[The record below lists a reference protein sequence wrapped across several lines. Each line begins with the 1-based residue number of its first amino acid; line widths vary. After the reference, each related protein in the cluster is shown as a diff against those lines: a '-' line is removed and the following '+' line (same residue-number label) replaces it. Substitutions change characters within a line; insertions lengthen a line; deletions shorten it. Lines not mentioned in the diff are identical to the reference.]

1 MPRIRLTPL
10 ESYPFSTDL
19 QVRFT
24 DLNYGG
30 HLGNDRLLSLIQE
43 ARAGFLAHHGLSEV
57 DFCGVS
63 LIQSDAAVV
72 YRKEAFA
79 GDILTFE
86 VSAGEPSRSGFRLF
100 YRVTRDPGSDLIALV
115 ETGMV
120 CFCYIS
126 RKIAQLP
133 EAANQIFQ
141 ERRFPRSRPTLE
153 SEKDG

>member
-1 MPRIRLTPL
+1 MPRIRLAPL
-10 ESYPFSTDL
+10 ESYSFSTDL

-24 DLNYGG
+24 DLNYSG

-57 DFCGVS
+57 DFFGVS

-79 GDILTFE
+79 GDVLTFE
-86 VSAGEPSRSGFRLF
+86 VSAREPTRSGFRLF
-100 YRVTRDPGSDLIALV
+100 YRVTRSPGSELIALV

-126 RKIAQLP
+126 RKVAQLP
-133 EAANQIFQ
+133 KAANQILQ
-141 ERRFPRSRPTLE
+141 
-153 SEKDG
+153 